1 MIQHIFVFQ
10 IESAEPDESPSNGV
24 PQHECI
30 YCSKLFFHSSSLN
43 RHIKNIHKV
52 ETAAPI
58 DNVKRQ
64 QLPQQQQ
71 RKTIATEFKCKTCC
85 RVFDSDKILG
95 LHRTFV
101 HNETEVE
108 AVEQIKPVQM
118 TPLVPAQEINN
129 DFSET
134 SSEEEEEDQN
144 QFKCGTCSR
153 MFYNNTQL
161 IRHIRKRHDKRKSND
176 DPASTADKYSI
187 TTVHINASSL
197 KLTFK
202 RTLVRHQQQD
212 SPEHSDHSYSKS
224 PPRITEDG
232 YSIVRC
238 GACGDSFSDYI
249 DLIEHVQDNHLSPKD
264 RSSDEEV
271 GNHESGTSTCDDSDE
286 DLPLS
291 KLFSKL
297 KSGKSSQHRNVVCDP
312 SCSKNL
318 EDDTIVSVPFEKAS
332 ETNGVDY
339 DDGSDDEALTTAKK
353 CLTETNHVLKAI
365 DASNEQISLKA
376 KSRIGP
382 ASKKNKKE
390 QQEQLSGKI

>member
-1 MIQHIFVFQ
+1 
-10 IESAEPDESPSNGV
+10 
-24 PQHECI
+24 
-30 YCSKLFFHSSSLN
+30 
-43 RHIKNIHKV
+43 
-52 ETAAPI
+52 
-58 DNVKRQ
+58 
-64 QLPQQQQ
+64 
-71 RKTIATEFKCKTCC
+71 
-85 RVFDSDKILG
+85 VFDSDKILG

-108 AVEQIKPVQM
+108 AVEQIKPLQM
-118 TPLVPAQEINN
+118 TPVVPAQEINN

-176 DPASTADKYSI
+176 DPESTADKYSI

-224 PPRITEDG
+224 PPRISEDG

-249 DLIEHVQDNHLSPKD
+249 DLIEHVQDNHLNPKD
-264 RSSDEEV
+264 HNSDEEV
-271 GNHESGTSTCDDSDE
+271 GNHESGTNSTDDSDE

-297 KSGKSSQHRNVVCDP
+297 KSSKSAQHRNVVGSP
-312 SCSKNL
+312 SCSKYTEDIASTPSENL
-318 EDDTIVSVPFEKAS
+318 S
-332 ETNGVDY
+332 ETNGVD
-339 DDGSDDEALTTAKK
+339 DDSDDEALSTAKK
-353 CLTETNHVLKAI
+353 CLTETNHMLKSI
-365 DASNEQISLKA
+365 DCSTGDEQIPLNPKP
-376 KSRIGP
+376 RIGP
-382 ASKKNKKE
+382 ASKKSKKE
-390 QQEQLSGKI
+390 PEISSGKI

>member
-1 MIQHIFVFQ
+1 M
-10 IESAEPDESPSNGV
+10 
-24 PQHECI
+24 
-30 YCSKLFFHSSSLN
+30 
-43 RHIKNIHKV
+43 
-52 ETAAPI
+52 
-58 DNVKRQ
+58 
-64 QLPQQQQ
+64 
-71 RKTIATEFKCKTCC
+71 
-85 RVFDSDKILG
+85 FDSDKILG

-118 TPLVPAQEINN
+118 TPVVPAQEINN

-161 IRHIRKRHDKRKSND
+161 IRHIRKRHDKRRSND

-224 PPRITEDG
+224 PPRTAEDG

-249 DLIEHVQDNHLSPKD
+249 DLIEHVQDNHLNQKD
-264 RSSDEEV
+264 QSSDEDV
-271 GNHESGTSTCDDSDE
+271 GNHESGTNTSDDSDE

-297 KSGKSSQHRNVVCDP
+297 KSNKSSQHRKTVGELSD
-312 SCSKNL
+312 SKSL
-318 EDDTIVSVPFEKAS
+318 EDIAS
-332 ETNGVDY
+332 APSENIYETNGVD
-339 DDGSDDEALTTAKK
+339 DGGDSDDEALSIANK
-353 CLTETNHVLKAI
+353 CLTETNHVLKSI
-365 DASNEQISLKA
+365 DCDAGDEQIPSKP

-390 QQEQLSGKI
+390 TEQPSGKI